1 MSGMSESPRSF
12 LSKLCRAQVERPW
25 PFVAACLLFAAVGGF
40 LATRL
45 ELRTRFEELLP
56 EARASVVEL
65 KRLQASVAKGSHVF
79 VVVEGGS
86 REQQR
91 AFGDALVQ
99 RIRTAAPKWLVA
111 CDDGV
116 HEAKKFLEPR
126 AGMFTSL
133 PELQKL
139 YDQIEARWDWE
150 VGKETGSNLDDEPAP
165 PLGWDELKQRFS
177 SAQVEQFSDGY
188 FQPPD
193 ARALVVNV
201 ETSLSGGEL
210 KQMRAALDQIRAL
223 SEALNRQPAHTA
235 VRTAFAGDLVTGLS
249 EYGAAIDDLANV
261 GALGLGL
268 VTAVI
273 FLFFLRIRALLA
285 LCAALSVGLCWTFGI
300 TYLAIGHLNVA
311 TGFLV
316 SIVAGNGIN
325 FGIIYVAR
333 VYEERRRG
341 KSLADAIYASSFLTA
356 RATFSASAAA
366 GAAYASLGISDF
378 HAFRHFALIGGAGM
392 LACWLAAF
400 LFLPSMLFIA
410 ESARPLFGK
419 PKERTR
425 IVYGEHYGAPVAAL
439 VGRFPRLWLGG
450 GVLLAV
456 FGCLALF
463 RYLRSDPLEYDMRH
477 MQNDLGDSSD
487 MYRASRLAGSIMGA
501 KLDGAMVMLADR
513 PDQAPLLVRA
523 LEARRKAAPAGLEP
537 FEAAH
542 SVYDFVPDAQAEKLP
557 LLLALREKLVKAVRR
572 GFVSAEEFAK
582 LKPYLP
588 PADLKPW
595 SVSDLPDSVQRPF
608 RDKAGTVGRLVLIE
622 PTAGQSDSDVRY
634 LMRWAESFREVPLE
648 SGEVVRGS
656 GRAVIFAD
664 ILQTVMRDI
673 PLTVLFSL
681 GMTLVVVLLTV
692 RGAGSVG
699 LVMATLALG
708 LGAVVLA
715 MLFLQIKINFFNF
728 VALPISFGIGV
739 DYAVNF
745 VLRYEEDTSQG
756 VLSVL
761 RNTGGA
767 ILLCSLTTILGYLA
781 LLSSVNQAI
790 RSLGLLAVMGE
801 LGSLVSA
808 TFVLPAYLLWR
819 EREHAPRT
827 PVPAEQSQQ
836 QEASV

>member
-1 MSGMSESPRSF
+1 MSGSPGF

-25 PFVAACLLFAAVGGF
+25 PFVLGCLLFAALGGW

-79 VVVEGGS
+79 VVVEGGN

-91 AFGDALVQ
+91 ALGDALVR
-99 RIRTAAPKWLVA
+99 RIRSAAPSWLVA

-116 HEAKKFLEPR
+116 HDAKRFLEPR
-126 AGMFTSL
+126 AGMFTPL
-133 PELQKL
+133 AELKRL
-139 YDQIEARWDWE
+139 HDQAEARWDWE
-150 VGKETGSNLDDEPAP
+150 VGNETGTNLDDEPPP
-165 PLGWDELKQRFS
+165 PLVAEDLKQRFAA
-177 SAQVEQFSDGY
+177 AQSEQFAGGY
-188 FQPPD
+188 FQPAD
-193 ARALVVNV
+193 ARALVVSV
-201 ETSLSGGEL
+201 ETSLAGGEL
-210 KQMRAALDQIRAL
+210 ERMRAALEQIRTL
-223 SEALNRQPAHTA
+223 TQEELQEPAHGGLRVA
-235 VRTAFAGDLVTGLS
+235 YAGDLVTGLA

-268 VTAVI
+268 VTLVI
-273 FLFFLRIRALLA
+273 FLFFLRLRALFA
-285 LCAALSVGLCWTFGI
+285 LCAALCVGLCWTFGV
-300 TYLAIGHLNVA
+300 TYLTIGHLNVA

-356 RATFSASAAA
+356 RATFSAAAAA

-378 HAFRHFALIGGAGM
+378 HAFRHFALIGGVGM
-392 LACWLAAF
+392 LVCWMAAF
-400 LFLPSMLFIA
+400 LFLPSMLLVA
-410 ESARPLFGK
+410 ESAPPLFGK
-419 PKERTR
+419 KKERAR

-439 VGRFPRLWLGG
+439 VGRYPRLLLGAG
-450 GVLLAV
+450 ALVAVLGL
-456 FGCLALF
+456 LSLWS
-463 RYLRSDPLEYDMRH
+463 YLRSDPLEYDMRH
-477 MQNDLGDSSD
+477 LQNDLGDGSE
-487 MYRASRLAGSIMGA
+487 MYRASKLAGSIMGA
-501 KLDGAMVMLADR
+501 KLDGAMVMLTDR
-513 PDQAPLLVRA
+513 PEQAPLLVKA
-523 LEARRKAAPAGLEP
+523 LEARRDAAPGGLKP

-542 SVYDFVPDAQAEKLP
+542 SLYDFVPAEQEQKLP
-557 LLLALREKLVKAVRR
+557 LLLGLRERLLKAKGR
-572 GFVSAEEFAK
+572 GFIAAAGFAQ
-582 LKPYLP
+582 LEPFLP

-595 SVSDLPDSVQRPF
+595 AVADLPDSVQRPF
-608 RDKAGTVGRLVLIE
+608 RDKSGVVGRLVLIE
-622 PTAGQSDSDVRY
+622 PTAGQSDADVRY
-634 LMRWAESFREVPLE
+634 LMRWAESFREVTLE
-648 SGEVVRGS
+648 SGDVVRGS

-681 GMTLVVVLLTV
+681 GMTLMVVLLTV
-692 RGAGSVG
+692 RGAASVG

-708 LGAVVLA
+708 LCAVVLA
-715 MLFLQIKINFFNF
+715 MHLLQIKINFFNF

-745 VLRYEEDTSQG
+745 VLRYEEDPSQG
-756 VLSVL
+756 ALAVL

-781 LLSSVNQAI
+781 LLGSVNQAI

-801 LGSLVSA
+801 LGSLVAA
-808 TFVLPAYLLWR
+808 TLVLPAYLLWK
-819 EREHAPRT
+819 EREPARRT
-827 PVPAEQSQQ
+827 PVPVEEEQQ
-836 QEASV
+836 APV

>member
-1 MSGMSESPRSF
+1 MRGMSQAGPRSF
-12 LSKLCRAQVERPW
+12 LSRLCRAQVERPW
-25 PFVAACLLFAAVGGF
+25 PFVVACLLFAALGGF

-99 RIRTAAPKWLVA
+99 RIRAAAPKWLIA

-139 YDQIEARWDWE
+139 HDQVEARWDWE
-150 VGKETGSNLDDEPAP
+150 VGKETGTNLDDEPAP
-165 PLGWDELKQRFS
+165 PLGWDELKQRLGG
-177 SAQVEQFSDGY
+177 AQVEQFSDGY

-193 ARALVVNV
+193 ARALVVSV

-210 KQMRAALDQIRAL
+210 KQMRAALAQVRSL
-223 SEALNRQPAHTA
+223 TEALNQEPAHRA
-235 VRTAFAGDLVTGLS
+235 VRAAYAGDLVTGLS

-285 LCAALSVGLCWTFGI
+285 LCGALCVGLCWTFGI
-300 TYLAIGHLNVA
+300 TYLTIGHLNVA

-333 VYEERRRG
+333 VYEERKRG
-341 KSLADAIYASSFLTA
+341 KSLPDAIYASSFLTA

-366 GAAYASLGISDF
+366 GAAYSSLGISDF

-392 LACWLAAF
+392 IACWLAAF
-400 LFLPSMLFIA
+400 LLLLA
-410 ESARPLFGK
+410 ESARPLFGQR
-419 PKERTR
+419 KEQARV
-425 IVYGEHYGAPVAAL
+425 VYGEHYGAPVAAL

-456 FGCLALF
+456 FGVLSLWS
-463 RYLRSDPLEYDMRH
+463 YLRSDPLEYDMRH
-477 MQNDLGDSSD
+477 MQNDLGDSSE
-487 MYRASRLAGSIMGA
+487 MYRASKLAGSIMGA

-513 PDQAPLLVRA
+513 PEQAPLLVRA
-523 LEARRKAAPAGLEP
+523 LEARRDAASAGLKP

-542 SVYDFVPDAQAEKLP
+542 SVFDFVPTEQAEKLP
-557 LLLALREKLVKAVRR
+557 LLLSLRQRLLQAQRR
-572 GFVSAEEFAK
+572 GFVSAADFERVQA
-582 LKPYLP
+582 YLP
-588 PADLKPW
+588 PADLRTW
-595 SVSDLPDSVQRPF
+595 GVADLPDSVQRPF

-622 PTAGQSDSDVRY
+622 PTAGQSDSDVLY
-634 LMRWAESFREVPLE
+634 LMRWAESFRQVSLDN
-648 SGEVVRGS
+648 GEVVRGS

-692 RGAGSVG
+692 RGAASVG

-715 MLFLQIKINFFNF
+715 MHLLSIKINFFNF

-739 DYAVNF
+739 DYAVNL
-745 VLRYEEDTSQG
+745 VLRYEEDPSQG

-819 EREHAPRT
+819 EREHARRT
-827 PVPAEQSQQ
+827 PVPAEQR